1 MKTDVAIIGG
11 GPGGSSAAMFL
22 AKKGI
27 RAAIVE
33 KMTFPRYHIG
43 ESMTGECGGLV
54 RELGLEHMMVAR
66 RDPVKHGVKVYGPQ
80 GKSSFYVPV
89 MARTP
94 DQQLTPAITWQVRRS
109 TFDQMMLNE
118 AASRGADVV
127 HGEVVDVLRG
137 EDCVRGLRVRMP
149 DGRNQDIESQ
159 VVIDA
164 SGQGTV
170 LAHKGVTSP
179 KERGRYDRQVAI
191 FSQVAGAVRD
201 PGKERDNTIIL
212 YKKRFHWAWFIPID
226 DEITSIGVVVPN
238 EYFMSQKESKHDF
251 LVRELNELHPEL
263 SRRTPDKRLVEEAR
277 AIPNYSYHI
286 RRFTGKGFI
295 CIGDAHRFID
305 PIFSFGLY
313 FTMREANFAAQAVAD
328 YFAGAGRDDSNPFAE
343 HQQKCE
349 GGMDVIQEM
358 MDAFW
363 DHPFPFV
370 VLVNIRHVEGCID
383 TFAGRVYMDKP
394 SPTLLALRAINAL
407 PKCCK
412 TGAEAIGCG

>member
-27 RAAIVE
+27 RATIVE
-33 KMTFPRYHIG
+33 KMSFPRYHIG

-54 RELGLEHMMVAR
+54 RELGLESMMVTR
-66 RDPVKHGVKVYGPQ
+66 RDPVKHGVKVYGPMA
-80 GKSSFYVPV
+80 KNSFYVPV

-94 DQQLTPAITWQVRRS
+94 EKKLTPAITWQVRRS

-118 AASRGADVV
+118 ATSRGADVV

-137 EDCVRGLRVRMP
+137 EDCVRGVRVRMP
-149 DGRNQDIESQ
+149 DGKVHEIKAE

-170 LAHKGVTSP
+170 LAHKGVTST
-179 KERGRYDRQVAI
+179 KEAGKYARQVAI
-191 FSQVAGAVRD
+191 FSQVANAIRD
-201 PGKERDNTIIL
+201 PGKERNNTIIL
-212 YKKRFHWAWFIPID
+212 YKERFHWAWFIPID

-238 EYFMSQKESKHDF
+238 EYFQSKKESKHD
-251 LVRELNELHPEL
+251 LLMRELNELHPEL

-286 RRFTGKGFI
+286 KQFTGKGFI

-313 FTMREANFAAQAVAD
+313 FTMREASFAAQAIAD
-328 YFAGAGRDDSNPFAE
+328 YFAGAGRDEPNPFAA
-343 HQQKCE
+343 HQHKCE

-363 DHPFPFV
+363 DHPLPFV
-370 VLVNIRHVEGCID
+370 VLVNIRQVEGCID
-383 TFAGRVYMDKP
+383 TFAGRVYLDRP
-394 SPTLLALRAINAL
+394 TPTLQALRAINAM
-407 PKCCK
+407 PNCCK
-412 TGAEAIGCG
+412 PATVAV